1 MARSIDRPDACNLY
15 VSSRLREMADQNPY
29 ESGNVQEAGAIHQSK
44 TVSIICFLSVYL
56 PTFFVPTIEAFQLD
70 YSLGRIP
77 VWYSYVG
84 LLAPEF
90 WNITIP
96 IVMAHVTISMLL
108 SSRMSKLYLSRR
120 FSS

>member
-1 MARSIDRPDACNLY
+1 
-15 VSSRLREMADQNPY
+15 MADQNPY
-29 ESGNVQEAGAIHQSK
+29 ESGNVQEADAIHQSK
-44 TVSIICFLSVYL
+44 TVSVICFLSVYL

-96 IVMAHVTISMLL
+96 IVIAHVTISMLL
-108 SSRMSKLYLSRR
+108 SSWMSKLYLARR